1 MTRMACAALTLL
13 SGFGLAAEAT
23 GPGNGAEAEYMGGT
37 LDQLAA
43 GASGR
48 ALTTDP
54 ESFVF
59 ITKKATVRIPYER
72 INLLEYGQKVDR
84 RLVEAIL
91 ISPLMVLSKKR
102 QHYLTV
108 GYEAEDGRQQAMLL
122 KVDKGHIRAILVSLE
137 ARTGRKVSYQD
148 EEARKAGKG

>member
-1 MTRMACAALTLL
+1 MAGIVFQEDQFFRLVLFGMRAA
-13 SGFGLAAEAT
+13 AKEA
-23 GPGNGAEAEYMGGT
+23 GVE
-37 LDQLAA
+37 
-43 GASGR
+43 
-48 ALTTDP
+48 
-54 ESFVF
+54 
-59 ITKKATVRIPYER
+59 
-72 INLLEYGQKVDR
+72 LLEGNSYNKPEKEIELVNTYVAQGVD
-84 RLVEAIL
+84 AIL